1 MSYQED
7 KLTEI
12 ADALRAVTNRKDN
25 VKIRATDFAEEIK
38 DLTHGILL
46 KSNDISFVLD
56 IIRDGVIVSHDIID
70 MTAIIQGMSI
80 KIGDVISIKNNR
92 TSTPTIYVRY
102 YRGKTQGFD
111 VSSGSKIVHFNDS
124 VEIDVLGISTF
135 INVSIY

>member
-25 VKIRATDFAEEIK
+25 VKIRASDFAKEIK
-38 DLTHGILL
+38 DLTNGILL
-46 KSNDISFVLD
+46 KSKDISFVLD

-70 MTAIIQGMSI
+70 MDNIMQGISL

-92 TSTPTIYVRY
+92 TSTPTLDVNY
-102 YRGKTQGFD
+102 YRRKTQGFD
-111 VSSGSKIVHFNDS
+111 VTIGSEIVHFGDS
-124 VEIDVLGISTF
+124 VEIDVLGISTI
-135 INVSIY
+135 INVSKY